1 MGYFPP
7 TCANIWA
14 IYVFSLCEG
23 LSTHNISRTYQK
35 RHRGGVALISLAVA
49 GTAQAAILSYGG
61 VGATQ
66 GIVAGT
72 LNIGRQFTVTGSGI
86 TVIDLGVFDLNGNG
100 LVASHD
106 VTLFKINSG
115 AGAAGANVSALTG
128 GSVNIAS
135 GTGTS
140 LASSFRFQSLAN
152 PIYLAPGNYSVIAYG
167 LNKLGDPYG
176 QGGQLPAGGN
186 VSNIGFTPFQFV
198 TASSPAYPNSGDS
211 NTALSSASFRY
222 NLGNTTTT
230 PVPEPGTVLGLV
242 TSGCIRGIISP
253 AQAIKPPLGWF

>member
-14 IYVFSLCEG
+14 FSVFSLCEG
-23 LSTHNISRTYQK
+23 LSTDDISKTYQK
-35 RHRGGVALISLAVA
+35 QHLGGVALISLAAA

-66 GIVAGT
+66 GVVAGT

-86 TVIDLGVFDLNGNG
+86 TIIDLGVFDLNGDG

-115 AGAAGANVSALTG
+115 AGAANANVSAITG

-135 GTGTS
+135 GTGAS
-140 LASSFRFQSLAN
+140 LASSFRFKALTN
-152 PIYLAPGNYSVIAYG
+152 PIYLAPGDYSVVAYG

-176 QGGQLPAGGN
+176 EGGQIPAGGN
-186 VSNIGFTPFQFV
+186 VSNINFIPFQFT
-198 TASSPAYPNSGDS
+198 TASSPAYPNAGGLGDLLGELSG
-211 NTALSSASFRY
+211 ASFRY
-222 NLGNTTTT
+222 NLGNTTTAA
-230 PVPEPGTVLGLV
+230 VPEPGTILGLV
-242 TSGCIRGIISP
+242 TVGV
-253 AQAIKPPLGWF
+253 LGALSRQRKE